1 MKKRTILLSV
11 KNPADYNLLADLL
24 QKEGYRVEKL
34 TGANKMELAKKADA
48 VLVDE
53 VTGLK
58 VCSFLKEIKESAKP
72 FLPLLALLPEKAPA
86 EPWLNKGFDDVI
98 RMPVGKAEF
107 RSRIN
112 SFLKLRAQSEQII
125 ESSEQKYKAVFEA
138 TGTATVIVDED
149 TTIVLANNECEK
161 ITGYSPAKL
170 IGKSWTEFVYKEDL
184 PLMLSRLKAHR
195 ENPKS
200 VERKY
205 EVRLINAKGEIRNII
220 LSIAMIPG
228 TKQSVISLL
237 DITERKQAEM
247 ALKKSEE
254 KFRTLIENSLDM
266 IQIVNKKGILT
277 YVSPSVQRILG
288 YKPEELIGKP
298 SAAIVHPED
307 LPVVTKGFEK
317 ILKNPEKPLSTI
329 CRYKH
334 KDGTWRILKGISTN
348 QLNNPSINGFLSN
361 TRDITEHKRAE
372 EELKNSEERLKIMF
386 EYAPDAYYLS
396 DLKGY
401 FIDGN
406 KAAENLVGYKKEEV
420 IGKSFLNLDLLS
432 AKELLKAS
440 KLLAKNLQGK
450 GTGPDEFTLNR
461 KDGSQVSVE
470 IRTYP
475 VKIKGKTVV
484 LGIARDITERKKV
497 EMALKESE
505 AKFRLLF
512 SEMTEGVYLHE
523 VIYNKRGKAINYR
536 IIEANPASEKHLNIK
551 PKYAIGKLAT
561 ELYRTKEAPFL
572 DIFAKVA
579 ETGKSVTFEEY
590 FPPMKKYFHISV
602 YCPEKGKFA
611 TVFTDITQR
620 KRAEEL
626 LKQNEY
632 LLRQV
637 LNTNPAVIFVKDKDS
652 RILLANKVMAAFYN
666 LSVEDVIGQRQS
678 DLHRRFGADPK
689 QIQKW
694 LASDKEVIET
704 GQPKHMIEPGT
715 DSQGRQ
721 IWFRTGKYPINI
733 GKGRRG
739 VLVISENITEQ
750 KKAEE
755 QIQKELQEKELLLR
769 ELYHRTKNNMQ
780 VISAMLRLRARTM
793 PDETVRAS
801 FRDIEMKIRSMALV
815 HQKLYESQDLSSLNL
830 KSYFNDL
837 ISGLRQSF
845 LSEADKIQFH
855 FDAPEDI
862 HVSIDAAIPLG
873 LILNELLTNA
883 VNHAFPA
890 EKKGKIC
897 VVLKKDAQKRLIIEV
912 SDNGAGF
919 PEGFDVEKDSHLG
932 LQTVIEL
939 VRHQLEGKITFTNKK
954 GLKCRI
960 VIEKELYTP
969 RV

>member
-1 MKKRTILLSV
+1 MELSPMKKRTILLSV
-11 KNPADYNLLADLL
+11 KNPADYNLIADLL
-24 QKEGYRVEKL
+24 QKEGHQVEKL
-34 TGANKMELAKKADA
+34 TGANKMQLAKKADA

-125 ESSEQKYKAVFEA
+125 ESSKQKYKAVFEA

-420 IGKSFLNLDLLS
+420 IGKSFLNLALLS
-432 AKELLKAS
+432 TKELLKAS

-484 LGIARDITERKKV
+484 LGIARDISERKKIEEKLSKTRERLELAMDAGEHGFWDWNLDTNDIYFSPRYYTMLGYKPGELPMRFETWVNLMHPDDRKTIV
-497 EMALKESE
+497 EKVKNYVKNAQPYEVE
-505 AKFRLLF
+505 FRLKTKDGDWKWI
-512 SEMTEGVYLHE
+512 SG
-523 VIYNKRGKAINYR
+523 RGKSY
-536 IIEANPASEKHLNIK
+536 
-551 PKYAIGKLAT
+551 
-561 ELYRTKEAPFL
+561 
-572 DIFAKVA
+572 
-579 ETGKSVTFEEY
+579 
-590 FPPMKKYFHISV
+590 KKDKNGIPHRAV
-602 YCPEKGKFA
+602 G
-611 TVFTDITQR
+611 VHVDITQR
-620 KRAEEL
+620 KRAEER

-652 RILLANKVMAAFYN
+652 RILLANKV
-666 LSVEDVIGQRQS
+666 
-678 DLHRRFGADPK
+678 
-689 QIQKW
+689 
-694 LASDKEVIET
+694 
-704 GQPKHMIEPGT
+704 
-715 DSQGRQ
+715 
-721 IWFRTGKYPINI
+721 
-733 GKGRRG
+733 
-739 VLVISENITEQ
+739 
-750 KKAEE
+750 
-755 QIQKELQEKELLLR
+755 
-769 ELYHRTKNNMQ
+769 
-780 VISAMLRLRARTM
+780 
-793 PDETVRAS
+793 
-801 FRDIEMKIRSMALV
+801 
-815 HQKLYESQDLSSLNL
+815 
-830 KSYFNDL
+830 
-837 ISGLRQSF
+837 
-845 LSEADKIQFH
+845 
-855 FDAPEDI
+855 
-862 HVSIDAAIPLG
+862 
-873 LILNELLTNA
+873 
-883 VNHAFPA
+883 
-890 EKKGKIC
+890 
-897 VVLKKDAQKRLIIEV
+897 
-912 SDNGAGF
+912 
-919 PEGFDVEKDSHLG
+919 
-932 LQTVIEL
+932 
-939 VRHQLEGKITFTNKK
+939 
-954 GLKCRI
+954 
-960 VIEKELYTP
+960 
-969 RV
+969 